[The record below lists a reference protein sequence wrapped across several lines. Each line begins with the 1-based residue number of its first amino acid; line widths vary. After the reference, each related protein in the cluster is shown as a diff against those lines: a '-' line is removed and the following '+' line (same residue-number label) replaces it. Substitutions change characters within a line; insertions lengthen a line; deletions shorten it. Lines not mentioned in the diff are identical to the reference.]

1 MLKLNNI
8 SCMYALLLFIELQL
22 MGNVNRLSRTT
33 GLDFVFTNRLV
44 SIFNIIFFVLGTAFF
59 VFYTNK
65 HFKESKLNYFTA
77 ILWLPYF
84 AIFVFV
90 FTTIWPNVN
99 PAEMVPPVHGL
110 LAIGAMVIYPFYIT
124 FINLLST
131 LKYN

>member
-1 MLKLNNI
+1 MIKLNTI

-22 MGNVNRLSRTT
+22 MGNVNRLSRVT
-33 GLDFVFTNRLV
+33 GLEFILANRFI
-44 SIFNIIFFVLGTAFF
+44 SIFNIIIFILGTAFF

-84 AIFVFV
+84 AFFIFVF
-90 FTTIWPNVN
+90 TSIWPIDN
-99 PAEMVPPVHGL
+99 PAERVPPVHGL
-110 LAIGAMVIYPFYIT
+110 LATGAVVIYPFYIT